1 VLCYRS
7 DDISFWCERQT
18 KGVANM
24 SEAITVLHVR
34 GQAPDVVEGAL
45 EAIFA
50 GEERARVLRIEGT
63 YSAVLARATAPE
75 VEASYRYVIL
85 RPHAPSPWT
94 PVLEL
99 GNRTEGLDVELSRR
113 LDGAAVFTTF
123 VYGDGLSGYRL
134 ARDGAEVD
142 RYASDPT
149 YFTET
154 GGEDDKP
161 LDAQTTGATGEGVA
175 IERERGHPD
184 RFGDLLPEGTSPE
197 DFARVVL
204 QPGWWEERAAAPGA
218 ASEGAGDE
226 GGLDEQE
233 EWVDEADRMRCIG
246 LALELWGLTE
256 YPFAQDPAEIPNTMA
271 GPAIAL
277 AFA

>member
-1 VLCYRS
+1 
-7 DDISFWCERQT
+7 
-18 KGVANM
+18 M

-75 VEASYRYVIL
+75 LEASYRYVIL
-85 RPHAPSPWT
+85 RPHPPSPWM
-94 PVLEL
+94 PILEL

-149 YFTET
+149 YFAEA
-154 GGEDDKP
+154 GGEDDRP
-161 LDAQTTGATGEGVA
+161 LEGRTTDATGEGVA
-175 IERERGHPD
+175 VERQRGRPD
-184 RFGDLLPEGTSPE
+184 RFADLLPEGTAPE

-204 QPGWWEERAAAPGA
+204 RPGWWEERDAATEPAT
-218 ASEGAGDE
+218 ASQDARDG

-246 LALELWGLTE
+246 LALELWGPTE
-256 YPFAQDPAEIPNTMA
+256 YPFAQDPAEIPNALA